1 MSALALQK
9 AMGARLAGSSAVTD
23 LVPAGNIVDAHG
35 RPARFPSII
44 LGDGQEVA
52 ADLTFERR
60 HVTVFVDLH
69 VWDRSPSFTSTKA
82 IAGAIRAALHDA
94 ELVLVLDEGRLLDL
108 NHAGTRYLR
117 DPDGQTAHAVVTI
130 EALVEEARP

>member
-9 AMGARLAGSSAVTD
+9 AVGARLAGFPAVTD
-23 LVPAGNIVDAHG
+23 LVPPANIVDAHG
-35 RPARFPSII
+35 RPARFPSVI

-60 HVTVFVDLH
+60 HVKVFVDLH

-82 IAGAIRAALHDA
+82 IAGAIRAALHGAD
-94 ELVLVLDEGRLLDL
+94 LVLDEDRFLDL
-108 NHAGTRYLR
+108 KHAGTRYLR

-130 EALVEEARP
+130 EALVEEAQP

>member
-1 MSALALQK
+1 VSALALQK
-9 AMGARLAGSSAVTD
+9 AMGARLAGFPAVTD
-23 LVPAGNIVDAHG
+23 LVPPEHIVDAHG

-60 HVTVFVDLH
+60 HVNVFVDLH
-69 VWDRSPSFTSTKA
+69 VWDRSPSFTSIKA
-82 IAGAIRAALHDA
+82 IAGAIRAALHGAD
-94 ELVLVLDEGRLLDL
+94 LVLDEGRLLDL
-108 NHAGTRYLR
+108 KHAGTRYLR

>member
-9 AMGARLAGSSAVTD
+9 AMGARLAGFPAVTD
-23 LVPAGNIVDAHG
+23 LVPPANIVDAHG
-35 RPARFPSII
+35 RPARFPSVI

-82 IAGAIRAALHDA
+82 IAGAIRAALHGDD
-94 ELVLVLDEGRLLDL
+94 LVLDEGRLLDL
-108 NHAGTRYLR
+108 KHAGTRYLR

-130 EALVEEARP
+130 EALVEETRP

>member
-9 AMGARLAGSSAVTD
+9 AMGARLAGFPAVTG
-23 LVPAGNIVDAHG
+23 LVPSANIVDAHG
-35 RPARFPSII
+35 RPARFPSVI

-60 HVTVFVDLH
+60 HVNVFVNLH
-69 VWDRSPSFTSTKA
+69 VWDRSPSFTSIKA
-82 IAGAIRAALHDA
+82 IAGAIRAALHGA
-94 ELVLVLDEGRLLDL
+94 ELVLDEGQLLDL
-108 NHAGTRYLR
+108 KHAGTRYLR